1 MAAEDNDVT
10 RIFVNPAI
18 KQQLCLDAGNDR
30 QWLRKVR
37 PWFQHRAHM
46 HVRLRCPAGS
56 LECEDQAPPPAGDG
70 CGAELQSWFE
80 PPKPGSTPPVKK
92 TPPPLPPSCQALL
105 DEHLL

>member
-1 MAAEDNDVT
+1 VT

-18 KQQLCLDAGNDR
+18 KQQLCLDAGSDR
-30 QWLRKVR
+30 DWLRKVR

-46 HVRLRCPAGS
+46 HVRLRCPADS
-56 LECEDQAPPPAGDG
+56 LECEDQPLPPPGDG

-80 PPKPGSTPPVKK
+80 PPKPGTTKPEKK

-105 DEHLL
+105 DEHVL